1 MPSIRISETEIL
13 DAKHVKAFKTSKQES
28 PGDSEKRESVLTIIK
43 DDGQNVTLHG
53 DLADAALA
61 ILRLHGF

>member
-13 DAKHVKAFKTSKQES
+13 DARHIRAFKASKQES
-28 PGDSEKRESVLTIIK
+28 PGDSEKRERVLTIVK
-43 DDGQNVTLHG
+43 DDGQDVTLHG

>member
-13 DAKHVKAFKTSKQES
+13 NAKLIKAFEA
-28 PGDSEKRESVLTIIK
+28 SEQGAPEGTARETVLTITRT
-43 DDGQNVTLHG
+43 DGQTITLRNEM
-53 DLADAALA
+53 ADAALA

>member
-1 MPSIRISETEIL
+1 MPSIRVSETEIL
-13 DAKHVKAFKTSKQES
+13 DAKRIKAFKASEQES
-28 PGDSEKRESVLTIIK
+28 AESTKRERVLTIRK
-43 DDGQNVTLHG
+43 DDGQDITIRG